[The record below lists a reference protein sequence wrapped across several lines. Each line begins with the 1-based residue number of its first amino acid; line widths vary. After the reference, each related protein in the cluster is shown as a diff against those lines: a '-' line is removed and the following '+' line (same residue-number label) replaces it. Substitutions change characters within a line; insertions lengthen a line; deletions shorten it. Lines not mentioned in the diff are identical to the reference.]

1 MNTYV
6 LLPMNLSWFNL
17 VIIILMIFGGQ
28 TAFLYFGEKQRKKM
42 KGNPFI
48 GGFITLLY
56 RLFAAAFSTAAFYLL
71 LFEILCNR
79 ILHITAIEQTA
90 TNAFALAILWFL
102 FVVVSCTA
110 ILRLMFNDSRDFPA
124 IVHILMGE
132 YLLCSQSKDN
142 KHQMV
147 EWIVAVNAELKRFGL
162 MNTQVGK
169 LVKDIKIDAYSTFA
183 DTENQKK
190 DEKNLYT
197 EENLQK
203 VASILLV
210 MAGSKESVP
219 DFKFHE
225 PKE

>member
-1 MNTYV
+1 MNTYT

-56 RLFAAAFSTAAFYLL
+56 RLFAAAFSTVAFYLL

-90 TNAFALAILWFL
+90 TNAFTLVILWFL
-102 FVVVSCTA
+102 FVAVSCTA
-110 ILRLMFNDSRDFPA
+110 ILRFIFNDSRDFPA

-132 YLLCSQSKDN
+132 YLLCSQSEDN

-147 EWIVAVNAELKRFGL
+147 EWIVAVNTELNRFGL
-162 MNTQVGK
+162 MNTQIGEFVRS
-169 LVKDIKIDAYSTFA
+169 IKADAYIIRA
-183 DTENQKK
+183 DLE
-190 DEKNLYT
+190 DPEKEYLYT

-225 PKE
+225 EKK